1 MSNPGRYTGNHALL
15 ERPLSARLTTKLVL
29 AFCAVAVVPLVGL
42 VSLNHRFAT
51 NLLTAQAHQTLQAAA
66 DRVQI
71 KVDAFFEV
79 SQTAI
84 KGEAAVAVLAQYLEL
99 PAHERPGS
107 ALETLLGDVLGSF
120 ARKDAVFV
128 TGYALVDASGMVV
141 LGTQPALAGQKLSD
155 DEAFLQALR
164 TGLPYASPIVY
175 PRPGPR
181 PGPRSGP
188 RPGPGPGPRSGPEP
202 APVQRPRF
210 SVASPVF
217 DAGRRPIGVLLAFY
231 DAAILQHLL
240 LQDERLAG
248 TGSFPILLDEHGVL
262 LAFGGAT
269 PQAAADLLFRPI
281 RPLGR
286 EQVLA
291 LRAARRLPD
300 ADVAPISLP
309 GLEAAFEVAGTLR
322 PALEFRLGSASEHFA
337 AVVRL
342 ERQPWLVVFAQP
354 RDIFLAPLQ
363 QQTRSLLVWT
373 ALVTVLAV
381 ALALALS
388 RLLSA
393 PIHHLT
399 GVVNQVS
406 AGDLSVQADV
416 RSNDEIGTLAAAF
429 NGMTRE
435 LGASIEALQES
446 HDQLERRVVE
456 RTRELREAQREVVE
470 VARRAG
476 MAEIASNVLHN
487 VGNVLNS
494 VKVTTSLLGQQ
505 VRGTRATALGRAVAL
520 LRQNQDQLSAFF
532 SPGGKGPQLIEY
544 LEQLCKRLD
553 EERQQVMLELGQLDR
568 HVDHICSIIDVQQSH
583 AGAVHMVEIVSLSEL
598 VEDALRIEASPLARL
613 GIEVVQELERLPPIR
628 VDRHQVLQI
637 LINLLSNARHA
648 IEARASGPGR
658 VTVRV
663 RRHEQSVRVEVE
675 DNGVGIA
682 AESLTRIFQHGFT
695 TRAGG
700 HGFGLHSSALAAQQM
715 GGTLTVHSEG
725 PDRGARFTLTLPS
738 SLGP

>member
-15 ERPLSARLTTKLVL
+15 RRPLSARLTTKLVL

-51 NLLTAQAHQTLQAAA
+51 NLLTDQAHQTLQAAA

-71 KVDAFFEV
+71 KMDAFFEV
-79 SQTAI
+79 SLTAL
-84 KGEAAVAVLAQYLEL
+84 KGEAAVAVLAQYLAL
-99 PAHERPGS
+99 PAHERQGS
-107 ALETLLGDVLGSF
+107 ALEALLGDVLGSF

-141 LGTQPALAGQKLSD
+141 IGTRAALAGQKLSD
-155 DEAFLQALR
+155 DEAFRQALR
-164 TGLPYASPIVY
+164 TGLPYASAIVY
-175 PRPGPR
+175 
-181 PGPRSGP
+181 S
-188 RPGPGPGPRSGPEP
+188 RPGPGPGSAPGP
-202 APVQRPRF
+202 APGPRPGF

-217 DAGRRPIGVLLAFY
+217 DGGRRPIGALLAFY

-240 LQDERLAG
+240 LQEERLAG
-248 TGSFPILLDEHGVL
+248 TGSFPILLDEHGIL

-281 RPLGR
+281 RPLGP

-291 LRAARRLPD
+291 LRAARRLPA
-300 ADVAPISLP
+300 ADVAPISMP

-322 PALEFRLGSASEHFA
+322 PALEFRLGPASKHFA
-337 AVVRL
+337 AVMRL
-342 ERQPWLVVFAQP
+342 QAQPWLVVFAQP

-363 QQTRSLLVWT
+363 QQTHSLLVWT

-505 VRGTRATALGRAVAL
+505 VRSTRATALGRAVAL

-532 SPGGKGPQLIEY
+532 SPGGKGPQLVEY

-553 EERQQVMLELGQLDR
+553 EERQQVMTEIGQLDR
-568 HVDHICSIIDVQQSH
+568 HVEHICSIIDVQQSH
-583 AGAVHMVEIVSLSEL
+583 AGSVHMVEIVSLTEL
-598 VEDALRIEASPLARL
+598 VDDALRIEASPLARL
-613 GIEVVQELERLPPIR
+613 RVEVVQEIERLPPVR

-648 IEARASGPGR
+648 VAARASGSGR
-658 VTVRV
+658 ITVRV

-725 PDRGARFTLTLPS
+725 PDRGARFTLTLPP
-738 SLGP
+738 SLAP